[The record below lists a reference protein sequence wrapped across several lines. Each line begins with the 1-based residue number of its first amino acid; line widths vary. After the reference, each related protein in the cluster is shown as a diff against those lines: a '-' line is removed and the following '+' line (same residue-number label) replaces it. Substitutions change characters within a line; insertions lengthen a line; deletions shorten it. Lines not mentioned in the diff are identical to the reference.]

1 MLAYLTSYLCKP
13 EHGRSE
19 LMKKLSKEAYGKA
32 IRGEMHSIGSI
43 FLTKPEI
50 STHEALKRVWLYL
63 CGIQM

>member
-1 MLAYLTSYLCKP
+1 
-13 EHGRSE
+13 
-19 LMKKLSKEAYGKA
+19 MKKLSKEAYGKA

-43 FLTKPEI
+43 FLTKLEI